1 MKKHMCRIFK
11 DLLMVMLIF
20 SLCMQTIPTSQALAA
35 DSSQKDAF
43 KAELIQMF
51 KTGDTTTHDISMY
64 SLTYSE
70 MNSIFTSVTKNE
82 CMIEYNCGSFIVT
95 STTRDSNDLLLT
107 FRLANLDS
115 DYLARLGRM
124 KANIDAALAG
134 ISDKMSDLE
143 KALYLHDY
151 LLSICYYKSSSGLL
165 CHSAGGILGNG
176 EGVCQGYRLAYE
188 LLLTLAGVKATYL
201 TSTKMNHSWNAV
213 YLDGQYYQVDPTWDD
228 TRATNGIS
236 HKFFLRTDEE
246 FATAA
251 SPHYGWSNSYENIVC
266 TSTKYSNWFVH
277 DVESR
282 MYYCDG
288 FWYYES
294 GNSILRAKIDG
305 SEMSTVIAGDDTTG
319 KYKIISVENDTL
331 TYKDNTKR
339 YTYSLTPATP
349 EVVPDVTPD
358 TPILVPDSSTSTPSV
373 TPDTNEAVG
382 DVYNMTDKN
391 NWRYGYYNYYDGQY
405 GEYSARICLNDYVDA
420 FSETPLTV
428 KISEENFR
436 ILVRELDVNGKF
448 IKSVTLKD
456 GDTYIPS
463 ANASTLGISVY
474 CVVWTTL
481 NYEKYMQK
489 FDNGF
494 EATLYGAKETPEDAA
509 EDITQ
514 K

>member
-213 YLDGQYYQVDPTWDD
+213 YLDGQY
-228 TRATNGIS
+228 
-236 HKFFLRTDEE
+236 
-246 FATAA
+246 
-251 SPHYGWSNSYENIVC
+251 
-266 TSTKYSNWFVH
+266 
-277 DVESR
+277 
-282 MYYCDG
+282 
-288 FWYYES
+288 
-294 GNSILRAKIDG
+294 
-305 SEMSTVIAGDDTTG
+305 
-319 KYKIISVENDTL
+319 
-331 TYKDNTKR
+331 
-339 YTYSLTPATP
+339 
-349 EVVPDVTPD
+349 
-358 TPILVPDSSTSTPSV
+358 
-373 TPDTNEAVG
+373 
-382 DVYNMTDKN
+382 
-391 NWRYGYYNYYDGQY
+391 

-494 EATLYGAKETPEDAA
+494 EATLYGAKETTEDAA